1 MVHMHVVDTVER
13 TLRDIC
19 RDSRPFGGKTVLFTG
34 DFKQLLPVVRHGRG
48 CDWTMQRCSWWQQ
61 VQKLHFSINWR
72 AIRSPVYSA
81 FLEQVGSGQL
91 ASVPVPAG
99 RIVNSYDEMI
109 DAVYGSVFDK
119 ANQILAL
126 TLETCAEVNKMC
138 IARLPG
144 EAVECPAVDTYV
156 DCTCPD
162 SYPSDYVESVHMN
175 GAPPFMLQLKLGGKF
190 MCIRNLNQKRGIIN
204 GTLME
209 IVAIGSR
216 HIQCRVLTGKAT
228 GSIEYL
234 MKNAF
239 TITPE
244 ASGLPFT
251 VLRRQYPIIPAYC
264 LTVHK
269 AQGQTI
275 HKCGL
280 IFESDPYTHGQLY
293 VALSRVSSWDSL
305 YVSMHAEQTE
315 IRNVVLQHLL
325 V

>member
-1 MVHMHVVDTVER
+1 
-13 TLRDIC
+13 
-19 RDSRPFGGKTVLFTG
+19 
-34 DFKQLLPVVRHGRG
+34 
-48 CDWTMQRCSWWQQ
+48 
-61 VQKLHFSINWR
+61 
-72 AIRSPVYSA
+72 
-81 FLEQVGSGQL
+81 
-91 ASVPVPAG
+91 
-99 RIVNSYDEMI
+99 
-109 DAVYGSVFDK
+109 
-119 ANQILAL
+119 
-126 TLETCAEVNKMC
+126 
-138 IARLPG
+138 
-144 EAVECPAVDTYV
+144 
-156 DCTCPD
+156 
-162 SYPSDYVESVHMN
+162 
-175 GAPPFMLQLKLGGKF
+175 
-190 MCIRNLNQKRGIIN
+190 MCIRNLNLKRGIIN

-209 IVAIGSR
+209 IVAIGTR

-234 MKNAF
+234 LKNAF